1 MKIKITI
8 TKNCSKYENILPL
21 NYMKKDND
29 IKILIPVEG
38 GSLEILHE
46 HLNTSYKIPPK
57 GGLLYMPQLA
67 PLPINEL
74 GKGALEMVELRFM
87 YVPGAGHAGIHRNP
101 ESSNHLVPSH

>member
-1 MKIKITI
+1 LKVVVLKYYMSISIPLIKF
-8 TKNCSKYENILPL
+8 SQ
-21 NYMKKDND
+21 
-29 IKILIPVEG
+29 
-38 GSLEILHE
+38 
-46 HLNTSYKIPPK
+46 K

-74 GKGALEMVELRFM
+74 EKGALEMVELRFM